1 MIMWKL
7 RLLILGLVLMVIVAC
22 LAVSDSRAL
31 IADTSVPNN
40 EVTSSGSEANNSS
53 ASATLTITMTTA
65 PNEQSSQ

>member
-1 MIMWKL
+1 MVMIMWKR

-40 EVTSSGSEANNSS
+40 EITSSVNQT
-53 ASATLTITMTTA
+53 ATITITMRT
-65 PNEQSSQ
+65 PPLSDE

>member
-1 MIMWKL
+1 MVMIMWKR

-40 EVTSSGSEANNSS
+40 EVTSTVNQTD
-53 ASATLTITMTTA
+53 SATATITITMRT
-65 PNEQSSQ
+65 PPLPEE